1 MTKKRKTRAIT
12 GVTAASV
19 VLSAGLIAG
28 CGASA
33 GQPSAQS
40 RNSTAPVSAAS
51 VQPVQKGGTLVVALA
66 PSTNIDWYLPLTNAA
81 NASIYNAALQ
91 ILLYPGVI
99 YIGSNY
105 AIDWND
111 SFASSI
117 DYNASGTVYT
127 IHLKKNWVW
136 SDGKPV
142 TAQDVVWDYDL
153 IKATDAPNAPAPW
166 PNYNAGSGGVP
177 DNVKSVVAL
186 DKYTVQITL
195 KKPVNQ
201 QWFIYNGIGQLTALP
216 EHAWNKYP
224 NNMTQEIEYLG
235 KEATNPSFF
244 NVVDGP
250 FKLVTAKQNQEWVL
264 TPNPTFGGHKSTL
277 NKLIFQYEGSAD
289 AEFAALRSGTIG
301 LGYLDPSQWNSRN
314 SLLQMGYTIVPAYN
328 FGYYFIELNLQKGS
342 PLYSAFND
350 LKVREALE
358 YAMNQNEIDQDIYH
372 GFAPPLYGPI
382 PSQPKTV
389 FYDPSLNNLF
399 AYNPAKAK
407 QLLESDGWK
416 LENGVMTKDGQKLQF
431 TMLVSS
437 GSEST
442 IQEAELV
449 QQDWKQIGVDVTLQ
463 EMPFNQEIGIMSDTK
478 NPGKWAA
485 AAGTGITY
493 GGSYPSGELL
503 FEPGGL
509 DNFGY
514 SDPTADKLIAKTTE
528 PVSSQAENL
537 KNFFAYEDYIAKQL
551 PVLWQNVPAGITVIA
566 PNVHNA
572 TTQVL
577 NPTTGYSL
585 LNYIWMSSS
594 K

>member
-1 MTKKRKTRAIT
+1 MARQNKRRWSTRL
-12 GVTAASV
+12 GAAAV
-19 VLSAGLIAG
+19 AVALGAGIIAG
-28 CGASA
+28 CGT
-33 GQPSAQS
+33 QQNTT
-40 RNSTAPVSAAS
+40 NSTTNSTQTTTQ
-51 VQPVQKGGTLVVALA
+51 QPQKGGTLVVALA
-66 PSTNIDWYLPLTNAA
+66 PSTNINWYLPLTNSA
-81 NASIYNAALQ
+81 NASIYNAGLQ

-142 TAQDVVWDYDL
+142 TAQDVVWDYNL
-153 IKATDAPNAPAPW
+153 IKATDESNVPPW
-166 PNYNAGSGGVP
+166 PNYAAGSGGVP
-177 DNVKSVVAL
+177 ANVKSVVAL
-186 DKYTVQITL
+186 DKYTVQVTL
-195 KKPVNQ
+195 KKPANQ

-224 NNMTQEIEYLG
+224 NNMAQEIAYLG

-244 NVVDGP
+244 TVVDGP
-250 FKLVTAKQNQEWVL
+250 FKLVSAKQSQAWVL
-264 TPNPTFGGHKSTL
+264 VPNLTFAGHKSTL
-277 NKLIFQYEGSAD
+277 DKLIFQYEGSAD
-289 AEFAALRSGTIG
+289 AEFAALRSGTVN
-301 LGYLDPSQWNSRN
+301 LGYLDPAQWASRG
-314 SLLQMGYTIVPAYN
+314 SLLKMGYKIVPAYN
-328 FGYYFIELNLQKGS
+328 FGYDFIELNLQKGS

-358 YAMNQNEIDQDIYH
+358 YAMNQNQIDQDIYH
-372 GFAPPLYGPI
+372 GFAPPLYGTI
-382 PSQPKTV
+382 PAQPKTV

-416 LENGVMTKDGQKLQF
+416 MENGVMTKDGQKLQF

-442 IQEAELV
+442 LQAAELV

-463 EMPFNQEIGIMSDTK
+463 QMPFNQEIGIMSDTK

-493 GGSYPSGELL
+493 GGSYPSGEQL

-514 SDPTADKLIAKTTE
+514 NDPTADKLIAKTTE
-528 PVSSQAENL
+528 PVSSQAENM

-585 LNYIWMSSS
+585 LNYIWMSSN

>member
-1 MTKKRKTRAIT
+1 MKGQRKKHAARL
-12 GVTAASV
+12 GVAAATV
-19 VLSAGLIAG
+19 VLGAGIIAG
-28 CGASA
+28 CGTQQNNS
-33 GQPSAQS
+33 SNTT
-40 RNSTAPVSAAS
+40 NSTQTTTQ
-51 VQPVQKGGTLVVALA
+51 QPQKGGTLVVALA
-66 PSTNIDWYLPLTNAA
+66 PSTNLNWYLPITDSA
-81 NASIYNAALQ
+81 NASVYNAQLQ

-99 YIGSNY
+99 YIGNNY
-105 AIDWND
+105 AIDWAD
-111 SFASSI
+111 SFASRI
-117 DYNASGTVYT
+117 DYNATGTVYT

-142 TAQDVVWDYDL
+142 TAQDVVWDYQL
-153 IKATDAPNAPAPW
+153 IKATDESNTPPW
-166 PNYNAGSGGVP
+166 PNYSNGSGGIP
-177 DNVKSVVAL
+177 QNVKSVVAL
-186 DKYTVQITL
+186 DNYTVQITL

-224 NNMTQEIEYLG
+224 NNMAQEIAYLG
-235 KEATNPSFF
+235 KEASIASFF
-244 NVVDGP
+244 TVVDGP
-250 FKLVTAKQNQEWVL
+250 FKLVSAKQSQAWVL
-264 TPNPTFGGHKSTL
+264 VPNPTFGGHKSTL
-277 NKLIFQYEGSAD
+277 DKLIFQYEASAD
-289 AEFAALRSGTIG
+289 AEFAALRSGSVN

-314 SLLQMGYTIVPAYN
+314 ALLQMGDKIVPGYN
-328 FGYYFIELNLQKGS
+328 FGYFFIELNMLKGS
-342 PLYSAFND
+342 PMYSAFSD

-358 YAMNQNEIDQDIYH
+358 YAMNQNQIDQDVYH

-382 PSQPKTV
+382 PAQPKTV
-389 FYDPSLNNLF
+389 YYDPSLNNLF

-416 LENGVMTKDGQKLQF
+416 MENGVMTKNGQKLQF

-437 GSEST
+437 GAEST

-463 EMPFNQEIGIMSDTK
+463 EMPFNQEESIMSDSK

-493 GGSYPSGELL
+493 GGSYPSGEQL

-514 SDPTADKLIAKTTE
+514 NDPTADKLIAKTTE
-528 PVSSQAENL
+528 PVSSQAENT

-551 PVLWQNVPAGITVIA
+551 PVLWQNVPASITVIA

-577 NPTTGYSL
+577 NPTTDYSL
-585 LNYIWMSSS
+585 YNYIWVSS
-594 K
+594 KK

>member
-1 MTKKRKTRAIT
+1 MARQNKRRWSTRLGAAA
-12 GVTAASV
+12 VTVA
-19 VLSAGLIAG
+19 LGAGMVAG
-28 CGASA
+28 CGTQQNTS
-33 GQPSAQS
+33 S
-40 RNSTAPVSAAS
+40 NSTTNSTQTTTQ
-51 VQPVQKGGTLVVALA
+51 QPQKGGTLVVALA
-66 PSTNIDWYLPLTNAA
+66 PSTNINWYLPLTNSA
-81 NASIYNAALQ
+81 NASVYNAALQ

-142 TAQDVVWDYDL
+142 TAQDVVWDYNL
-153 IKATDAPNAPAPW
+153 IKATDESNVPPW

-177 DNVKSVVAL
+177 NNVKSVVAL

-195 KKPVNQ
+195 KKPANQ

-224 NNMTQEIEYLG
+224 NNMAQEIAYLG

-244 NVVDGP
+244 TVVDGP
-250 FKLVTAKQNQEWVL
+250 FKLVSAKQSQAWVL
-264 TPNPTFGGHKSTL
+264 VPNPTFAGHKSTL
-277 NKLIFQYEGSAD
+277 DKLIFQYEGSAD
-289 AEFAALRSGTIG
+289 AEFAALRSGTVN
-301 LGYLDPSQWNSRN
+301 LGYLDPAQWASRG
-314 SLLQMGYTIVPAYN
+314 SLLKMGYKIVPAYN
-328 FGYYFIELNLQKGS
+328 FGYDFIELNLQKGS

-382 PSQPKTV
+382 PAQPKTV

-416 LENGVMTKDGQKLQF
+416 MENGVMTKNGQKLQF

-442 IQEAELV
+442 LQAAELV

-463 EMPFNQEIGIMSDTK
+463 QMPFNQEIGIMSDTK

-514 SDPTADKLIAKTTE
+514 NDPTADKLIAKTTE
-528 PVSSQAENL
+528 PVSSQAENM